1 MRYMIAL
8 MLLVAACAAPED
20 AGETAVETEPA
31 PEESAA
37 DVESGAESE
46 AGDGEPILIGV
57 NIEQSGG
64 ASVQGEAYARAA
76 ELFAEQV
83 NAEGGVLGRPLELVV
98 VDNATDQ
105 TQAVT
110 QTQGLVDQGVVAMV
124 GPGTSPT
131 TLAAMEQILS
141 AGVPVVSMG
150 SADGITDPAAE
161 RPNVFKTPA
170 RASLMA
176 AEILAD
182 ATDRGVRR
190 VGLIAVNNPYGDA
203 GIAAWESFAAA
214 GDIEL
219 AGVERFEPADTD
231 MTAQLS
237 NMVSAGAEAIVVWA
251 IPPGA
256 PTVRRNAVENLGID
270 LPMYFDAGAGAELFI
285 ELAGDSAEGSLV
297 IHPKTLIWDEVDAD
311 DPQAEVLASFG
322 EAYTGE
328 FGAMSGFAGY
338 AWDALGLLTAAME
351 EAGSTEP
358 GALVEALEGLGEYV
372 GVTGTFEITADD
384 HQGLAEGDL
393 EMLTVTDGDWT
404 LADG

>member
-1 MRYMIAL
+1 MSRCRYLLVLVL
-8 MLLVAACAAPED
+8 MVAACAAPED
-20 AGETAVETEPA
+20 AGQQTEAAETGEATTAAEETETA
-31 PEESAA
+31 
-37 DVESGAESE
+37 AE
-46 AGDGEPILIGV
+46 GEPVLIGV

-83 NAEGGVLGRPLELVV
+83 NADGGVLDQPLELII

-110 QTQGLVDQGVVAMV
+110 QTQALIDEGVVAMV

-141 AGVPVVSMG
+141 SGIPTVSMG
-150 SADGITDPAAE
+150 SADNITDPAAE

-176 AEILAD
+176 SEILAD
-182 ATDRGVRR
+182 ATERGIGR

-203 GIAAWESFAAA
+203 GIAAWEGFAAE
-214 GDIEL
+214 GQVEL

-231 MTAQLS
+231 MTAQL
-237 NMVSAGAEAIVVWA
+237 NNLVNGGAEAIVTWA

-256 PTVRRNAVENLGID
+256 PTVRRNAVQNLGID

-285 ELAGDSAEGSLV
+285 ELAGDSAEGALV
-297 IHPKTLIWDEVDAD
+297 IHPKTLIWDEVATD
-311 DPQAEVLASFG
+311 DPQAEALSSFG
-322 EAYTGE
+322 EAYTSE
-328 FGAMSGFAGY
+328 YGAMSGFAGY
-338 AWDALGLLTAAME
+338 AWDALGLLTAAIE
-351 EAGSTEP
+351 ESGSTEP
-358 GALVEALEGLGEYV
+358 DAIVEALEGLDEYV
-372 GVTGTFEITADD
+372 GVTGTFEITAED

-393 EMLTVTDGDWT
+393 EMLTVREGDWT